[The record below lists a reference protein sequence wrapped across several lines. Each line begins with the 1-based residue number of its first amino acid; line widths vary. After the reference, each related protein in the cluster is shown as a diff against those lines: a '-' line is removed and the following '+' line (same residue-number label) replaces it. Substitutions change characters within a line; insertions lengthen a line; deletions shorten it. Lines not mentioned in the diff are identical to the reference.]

1 MGFSWKI
8 KEIQI
13 AKGEVSKGKYP
24 KREKVETEFAKDCFH
39 YDLVIMWLSL
49 VCIYLISTKIRV
61 HLSFADDGK
70 VGGIINTDNN
80 HCIKLTVYFLYQGAV
95 LRNEF
100 IELWKKKYKSKH
112 TVTNSTCFR
121 CKMRL
126 YQLEM
131 TNSDKELGTLARGR
145 SAVLVDYRMT
155 PTSSAMKVSPIRW

>member
-80 HCIKLTVYFLYQGAV
+80 HCIKLNRIFFISRRSLEEWVHRTV
-95 LRNEF
+95 E
-100 IELWKKKYKSKH
+100 KKYKFKH

-131 TNSDKELGTLARGR
+131 TNSDKELGTLAWGR